1 MEKESVRSVA
11 IQYVKLMAGLALV
24 LFNLWHLAKSQA
36 DKQNSDE
43 LQLLRAE
50 FAELKNDATMGPDAA
65 ALVTDLYFDGVHP
78 TSTGQANIAA
88 IATPVLNAL

>member
-36 DKQNSDE
+36 DKQNSNE

-50 FAELKNDATMGPDAA
+50 FVELKQSLDEIQLRREKAKSNF
-65 ALVTDLYFDGVHP
+65 DLFLE
-78 TSTGQANIAA
+78 SRENK
-88 IATPVLNAL
+88 